1 MRVASVSLVARA
13 QDGVPYTVEVTR
25 GDFDIRVVGSARLD
39 ARRSVTIASDLPS
52 NEAKVVWLVP
62 EGQYVEVGDSVAR
75 FDPVPFEEQLQQA
88 KRDLDDANAAL
99 AQAEAEL
106 QIQVQNGQE
115 KKASL
120 EHKVAVGRL
129 RLQNFDKADGP
140 LRESAAR
147 NELDAANV
155 ELERTRQEL
164 AVQEQMVQ
172 EGFGNENL
180 LREAKA
186 RAREAES
193 RVALA
198 KQQLKLLRTVL
209 LPSEREQASLELE
222 TGKRELENSTQA
234 NLHNL
239 AKHNAAL
246 VRLRTSVEGLANAE
260 RQARER
266 LGKTELKAPVA
277 GFVVYKSISVVGE
290 RRKVQVGDSV
300 WNRHGFMVIP
310 DMSSLVA
317 YLDVREQ
324 QIGKLALEQPVAL
337 TPDAYPEL
345 ELAGRVDNIGTL
357 AARAGAD
364 GENRFTVRVALEQ
377 IDPRLRPGMRARAS
391 ILAATHADVLRVPVE
406 AVFYDE
412 EGWLSFVLDGRDPEP
427 TRVELGAS
435 DGEYV
440 IVLAGLSEGDRVLL
454 SDPR

>member
-1 MRVASVSLVARA
+1 M
-13 QDGVPYTVEVTR
+13 
-25 GDFDIRVVGSARLD
+25 
-39 ARRSVTIASDLPS
+39 
-52 NEAKVVWLVP
+52 
-62 EGQYVEVGDSVAR
+62 
-75 FDPVPFEEQLQQA
+75 
-88 KRDLDDANAAL
+88 
-99 AQAEAEL
+99 
-106 QIQVQNGQE
+106 
-115 KKASL
+115 
-120 EHKVAVGRL
+120 
-129 RLQNFDKADGP
+129 
-140 LRESAAR
+140 
-147 NELDAANV
+147 
-155 ELERTRQEL
+155 
-164 AVQEQMVQ
+164 
-172 EGFGNENL
+172 
-180 LREAKA
+180 
-186 RAREAES
+186 
-193 RVALA
+193 
-198 KQQLKLLRTVL
+198 
-209 LPSEREQASLELE
+209 
-222 TGKRELENSTQA
+222 
-234 NLHNL
+234 
-239 AKHNAAL
+239 
-246 VRLRTSVEGLANAE
+246 
-260 RQARER
+260 
-266 LGKTELKAPVA
+266 A